1 MVDSLFDP
9 TMLGEMDA
17 PVVRFL
23 MVKFAR
29 LRKVLPLQRVVSLG
43 GGARRVFKKKS
54 SKT

>member
-1 MVDSLFDP
+1 MVDSLFDA

-17 PVVRFL
+17 PVVRLL

-43 GGARRVFKKKS
+43 RRARRVFKKRRA
-54 SKT
+54 KT